1 MIPFNVYDFIELVKA
16 IIKILIGIIALTILL
31 DEFITNL
38 KKEKLDIISIKKIDT
53 LKRINNFNKLRSKN
67 EIKWYRNNI
76 YIYIISNFY
85 EKNRKILRN

>member
-1 MIPFNVYDFIELVKA
+1 MAKEGVSMIPFNVYDFIELVKA

-67 EIKWYRNNI
+67 EIK
-76 YIYIISNFY
+76 
-85 EKNRKILRN
+85 